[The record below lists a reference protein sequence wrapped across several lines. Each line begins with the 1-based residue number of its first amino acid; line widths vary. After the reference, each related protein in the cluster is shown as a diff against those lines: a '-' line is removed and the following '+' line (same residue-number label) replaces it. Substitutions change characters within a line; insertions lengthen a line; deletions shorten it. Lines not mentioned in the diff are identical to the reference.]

1 MERTRSSLR
10 DPQDSNLRDL
20 QVFCESTQRLPDSLK
35 EQPAEMNWKAMD
47 GLRNIL
53 VQDYFSVDLKT
64 IGTIVQRDLAEL
76 AIAIHQMISV
86 VQEDT
91 ETR

>member
-1 MERTRSSLR
+1 
-10 DPQDSNLRDL
+10 
-20 QVFCESTQRLPDSLK
+20 
-35 EQPAEMNWKAMD
+35 MD

-64 IGTIVQRDLAEL
+64 IGTIVQLAEL

-91 ETR
+91 E